1 MTKPEPS
8 ARNLAAGLIA
18 SLLGSLL
25 AIGGSY
31 ATAPP
36 LLFLGLLVA
45 VVGSLVTI
53 IAIHALAQGV
63 DYLVHHAPADVDVD
77 A

>member
-18 SLLGSLL
+18 SLLGSVL

-31 ATAPP
+31 AAVPP
-36 LLFLGLLVA
+36 LLFVGLLVA
-45 VVGSLVTI
+45 VVGSLITI
-53 IAIHALAQGV
+53 LALHALAQGI
-63 DYLVHHAPADVDVD
+63 DYLVHHADVDVD